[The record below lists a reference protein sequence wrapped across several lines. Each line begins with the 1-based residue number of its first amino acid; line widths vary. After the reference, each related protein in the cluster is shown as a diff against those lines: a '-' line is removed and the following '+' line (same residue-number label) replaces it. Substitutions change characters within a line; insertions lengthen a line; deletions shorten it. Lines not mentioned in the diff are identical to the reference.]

1 MRNSL
6 EVDYYEIAMRISEL
20 KGLQE
25 ECRAVRGS
33 LGEMEGEGLAWDA
46 VNEVVKSSN
55 EIIQIL
61 DEYLINETILT
72 LEKIQEGFEQSEK
85 ASVIQIEQLL
95 DA

>member
-6 EVDYYEIAMRISEL
+6 ELDYYEITMRISEL
-20 KGLQE
+20 KGLRE
-25 ECRAVRGS
+25 ECRAVQGS
-33 LGEMEGEGLAWDA
+33 LGEMEGKGLARDA
-46 VNEVVKSSN
+46 VNEVVKNSN

-72 LEKIQEGFEQSEK
+72 LEKIKEGFEQSEK
-85 ASVIQIEQLL
+85 ASVIQMKQLL